1 MKKITALRKLP
12 SPVPAQLAPART
24 ASLTRKTKETDIHI
38 SLRLDGDGNYNIS
51 TGINFLNHM
60 LELFSK
66 HSHIDLTLTCNGDLH
81 IDDHHTIE
89 DVAIALGNALRESL
103 GDKKGIT
110 RYGHALIP
118 MDETLARCVVDL
130 SGRSYLVF
138 NAKFTRAKISDLSTE
153 MIEHF
158 FLSLAES
165 LKANLHLEI
174 LYGKNTHHKIEALFK
189 AFAVAMRGAV
199 EITSSQIASTKGSI

>member
-12 SPVPAQLAPART
+12 SPVPAPLIPART
-24 ASLTRKTKETDIHI
+24 ASLTRTTKETDIHI
-38 SLRLDGDGNYNIS
+38 SLRLDGEGNYRIS
-51 TGINFLNHM
+51 SGINFLNHM

-66 HSHIDLTLTCNGDLH
+66 HSHIDLELTCNGDLH
-81 IDDHHTIE
+81 IDDHHTVE
-89 DVAIALGNALRESL
+89 DVAIALGNALRQSL